1 MEYKNIILEKKD
13 GITRL
18 IINRP
23 PVNVINMETLRE
35 INSAIADLTKDEA
48 TKVVIIRGNGEK
60 AFCAGIE
67 VKDHVGDMLPHM
79 MMEFGKLFKLLRG
92 LGKPSIALV
101 NGIALGGGCE
111 IIAGCDLAIAAE
123 GVKMGQ
129 PEIQLGGLA
138 PAAAAL
144 FPRIMG
150 QKKAYE
156 LILIGNSITAEQAEK
171 LGLVNKVVPLA
182 ELDKAGEEMAKSF
195 LSKSALSVKLVREAF
210 YECVASPDL
219 FTALD
224 KATVMGITN
233 WLTEDGQEG
242 LKSYL
247 EKRPAVWKNK

>member
-1 MEYKNIILEKKD
+1 MDYKNISLEKKA
-13 GITRL
+13 GITK
-18 IINRP
+18 IIVNRP
-23 PVNVINMETLRE
+23 PVNVINMETLQE
-35 INSAIADLTKDEA
+35 INNALSELAKDDE
-48 TKVVIIRGNGEK
+48 TKVVLFRGAGEK

-67 VKDHVGDMLPHM
+67 VKDHIGDMLPHM
-79 MMEFGKLFKLLRG
+79 LMEFGKMFNLLRS
-92 LGKPSIALV
+92 LDKPSIALV

-150 QKKAYE
+150 QKKAFE

-171 LGLVNKVVPLA
+171 IGLVNKVVPLA
-182 ELDKAGEEMAKSF
+182 DLDKAGEEMANTF
-195 LSKSALSVKLVREAF
+195 LGKSALSVKLVREAF
-210 YECVASPDL
+210 YTCAGSPDL
-219 FTALD
+219 STVLD
-224 KATVMGITN
+224 KATVMGIAN

-247 EKRPAVWKNK
+247 EKRPPVWKNK

>member
-1 MEYKNIILEKKD
+1 MDYKNISLEKKA
-13 GITRL
+13 GITKL
-18 IINRP
+18 IVNRP

-35 INSAIADLTKDEA
+35 INNALAELAKDEE
-48 TKVVIIRGNGEK
+48 TKVVLFRGAGEK

-67 VKDHVGDMLPHM
+67 VKDHIGDMLPHM
-79 MMEFGKLFKLLRG
+79 LMEFGTMFKLLRS

-150 QKKAYE
+150 QKKAFE

-171 LGLVNKVVPLA
+171 IGLVNKVVPLA
-182 ELDKAGEEMAKSF
+182 DLDKAGEEMAKTF
-195 LSKSALSVKLVREAF
+195 LGKSALSVKLVRDAF
-210 YECVASPDL
+210 YTCVGSPDL
-219 FTALD
+219 FAALD
-224 KATVMGITN
+224 KATVLGITN

-247 EKRPAVWKNK
+247 EKRPPIWKNK

>member
-13 GITRL
+13 GITKL
-18 IINRP
+18 IVNRP

-35 INSAIADLTKDEA
+35 INSAIADLTSDEA

-67 VKDHVGDMLPHM
+67 VKDHLGDMLPQM

-171 LGLVNKVVPLA
+171 IGLVNKVVPLA
-182 ELDKAGEEMAKSF
+182 ELDKAGEEIAKTF

-210 YECVASPDL
+210 YECAGSPDL
-219 FTALD
+219 TTALD
-224 KATVMGITN
+224 KATVMGIAN

>member
-1 MEYKNIILEKKD
+1 MEYKNIILEKKE
-13 GITRL
+13 GVAK
-18 IINRP
+18 IIVNRP

-35 INSAIADLTKDEA
+35 INTAIADLAKDEA
-48 TKVVIIRGNGEK
+48 TRVVLIRGNGEK

-67 VKDHVGDMLPHM
+67 VKDHLGDMLPQM
-79 MMEFGKLFKLLRG
+79 MVEFGKLFKLLRG

-111 IIAGCDLAIAAE
+111 LIAGCDLAIATE

-150 QKKAYE
+150 EKKAFE
-156 LILIGNSITAEQAEK
+156 LILMGNSITAEQAEK
-171 LGLVNKVVPLA
+171 IGLVNKVVPLA

-195 LSKSALSVKLVREAF
+195 LSKSALSVKLVRDAF
-210 YECVASPDL
+210 YQCAATPDL
-219 FTALD
+219 NAALD
-224 KATVMGITN
+224 KATELGIAN
-233 WLTEDGQEG
+233 WSTHDGQEG

-247 EKRPAVWKNK
+247 EKRPADWKNR

>member
-18 IINRP
+18 IVNRP
-23 PVNVINMETLRE
+23 PVNVINMETLQE
-35 INSAIADLTKDEA
+35 INSAVAGLAVDED
-48 TKVVIIRGNGEK
+48 TKVLLIRGAGEK

-67 VKDHVGDMLPHM
+67 VKDHLGDMLPHM
-79 MMEFGKLFKLLRG
+79 FMEFGKMFKLLRS

-111 IIAGCDLAIAAE
+111 IIAGCDLAVAAE

-150 QKKAYE
+150 QKKAFE
-156 LILIGNSITAEQAEK
+156 LILIGNAITAEQAEK
-171 LGLVNKVVPLA
+171 IGLVNKVVPLA
-182 ELDKAGEEMAKSF
+182 DLDKAGEEMAKSF

-210 YECVASPDL
+210 YECAGSPDL
-219 FTALD
+219 TTALD
-224 KATVMGITN
+224 KATVLGIAN

-247 EKRPAVWKNK
+247 EKRPPVWKNK

>member
-13 GITRL
+13 DITRL
-18 IINRP
+18 IVNRP

-35 INSAIADLTKDEA
+35 INSAIADLTNDED
-48 TKVVIIRGNGEK
+48 TKVLIIRGNGEK

-67 VKDHVGDMLPHM
+67 VKDHLGDMLPQM
-79 MMEFGKLFKLLRG
+79 FMEFGKLFKLLRG

-150 QKKAYE
+150 QKKAFE

-171 LGLVNKVVPLA
+171 IGLVNKVVPLA

-210 YECVASPDL
+210 YECAGSPDL
-219 FTALD
+219 NTALD
-224 KATVMGITN
+224 KATVMGIAN
-233 WLTEDGQEG
+233 WSTEDGQEG

-247 EKRPAVWKNK
+247 EKRPPVWKNK

>member
-23 PVNVINMETLRE
+23 PVNVINMETLHE

-67 VKDHVGDMLPHM
+67 VKDHVGDMLPQM
-79 MMEFGKLFKLLRG
+79 MMEFGKLFKLLRS

-123 GVKMGQ
+123 GVKVGQ

-150 QKKAYE
+150 EKKAFE
-156 LILIGNSITAEQAEK
+156 LILVGNSITAEQAEK
-171 LGLVNKVVPLA
+171 IGLVNKVVPLA
-182 ELDKAGEEMAKSF
+182 ELDKAGEELAKSF

-210 YECVASPDL
+210 YQCASTPDL
-219 FTALD
+219 AAALD
-224 KATVMGITN
+224 KATELGTVN

>member
-1 MEYKNIILEKKD
+1 MEFNNIILEKKD
-13 GITRL
+13 GIAKLTL
-18 IINRP
+18 NRP

-35 INSAIADLTKDEA
+35 INNALVSLTVDEE
-48 TKVVIIRGNGEK
+48 TRVVLIRGNGER

-67 VKDHVGDMLPHM
+67 VKDHLGEMLPQM
-79 MMEFGKLFKLLRG
+79 MTEFGKLFKILRG
-92 LGKPSIALV
+92 LDKPSIALV

-171 LGLVNKVVPLA
+171 IGLVNKVVPLA
-182 ELDKAGEEMAKSF
+182 ELDKAGEETAKAF
-195 LSKSALSVKLVREAF
+195 LSKSALSVKLVRDAF
-210 YECVASPDL
+210 YQCAATPDL
-219 FTALD
+219 TDALD
-224 KATVMGITN
+224 KATVLGIAN
-233 WLTEDGQEG
+233 WSTEDGQEG

>member
-1 MEYKNIILEKKD
+1 MDYKNIILDKKD
-13 GITRL
+13 GITKL

-35 INSAIADLTKDEA
+35 INSAIADLTNDET
-48 TKVVIIRGNGEK
+48 TKVVLIRGNGEK

-67 VKDHVGDMLPHM
+67 VKDHMGDMLPQM

-156 LILIGNSITAEQAEK
+156 LILIGNNITAEQAEK
-171 LGLVNKVVPLA
+171 IGLVNKVVPLA
-182 ELDKAGEEMAKSF
+182 ELDKEGEAMAKSF
-195 LSKSALSVKLVREAF
+195 LSKSALSVKLVRDAF
-210 YECVASPDL
+210 YQCAATPDL
-219 FTALD
+219 TAALD
-224 KATVMGITN
+224 KATELGIAN
-233 WLTEDGQEG
+233 WLTADGQEG

>member
-1 MEYKNIILEKKD
+1 MEYKNITLEKKA
-13 GITRL
+13 GTTRL
-18 IINRP
+18 VVNRP

-35 INSAIADLTKDEA
+35 INNAIAELAKDEE
-48 TKVVIIRGNGEK
+48 TKVLIIRGAGEK

-67 VKDHVGDMLPHM
+67 VKDHVGDMLPQM
-79 MMEFGKLFKLLRG
+79 MMEFGKLFKLLRA
-92 LGKPSIALV
+92 LDKPSIALV

-150 QKKAYE
+150 QKKAFE

-171 LGLVNKVVPLA
+171 IGLVNKVVPLA
-182 ELDKAGEEMAKSF
+182 ELDKAGEDMAKTF
-195 LSKSALSVKLVREAF
+195 LGKSALSIKLVREAF
-210 YECVASPDL
+210 YECVGSPDL
-219 FTALD
+219 TTALD
-224 KATVMGITN
+224 KATVMGIDN

-247 EKRPAVWKNK
+247 EKRPPVWKNK